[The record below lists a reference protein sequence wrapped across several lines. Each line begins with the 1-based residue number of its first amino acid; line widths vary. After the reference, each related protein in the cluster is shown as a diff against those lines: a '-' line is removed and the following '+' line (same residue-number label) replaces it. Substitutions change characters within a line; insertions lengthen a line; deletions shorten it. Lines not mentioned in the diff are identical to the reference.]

1 MVTQK
6 DVANL
11 AGVSFITVS
20 RVINGEQNVKDE
32 TRRKV
37 LAAIDKLGYAPS
49 FAGQVLN
56 SGKCNTIGILSPIP
70 FYKAIRS
77 FYLMDILAGINDVC
91 LKNGVDMLMNIVPEV
106 GKVPDYDYLRA
117 YKQKKVD
124 GLIYIG
130 LKKLPEEMLAEL
142 KIRKLPCVVIGD
154 RPDSEL
160 ISWVDTDNI
169 QAAKNSVNEIWKRGH
184 RRIAFVGLK
193 KSIYNANVN
202 DREKGFVEELL
213 RLGVDYNP
221 KDYIIR
227 TDFDSKD
234 LYKDVENALN
244 AFEKKPT
251 AIFCCTDSCVPGTV
265 KGIQNTGLSVPDDI
279 SLVGFDGFINDTY
292 FAMNVATNPQPVQQ
306 MGQRAAEI
314 LFNHI
319 KNPGAQKETAVM
331 SVPFAPGDSLKEI
344 TES

>member
-20 RVINGEQNVKDE
+20 RVINGEQNVREE
-32 TRRKV
+32 TRKKV
-37 LAAIDKLGYAPS
+37 QSAIEQLGYSPS

-77 FYLMDILAGINDVC
+77 YYQMDLLAGINEVC
-91 LKNGVDMLMNIVPEV
+91 QKNNVDLLVNIVPEV
-106 GKVPDYDYLRA
+106 GKVQNYDYLRA

-124 GLIYIG
+124 GIIYIG
-130 LKKLPEEMLAEL
+130 LRKLPEEMLAEL

-154 RPDSEL
+154 RPESDL
-160 ISWVDTDNI
+160 VSWVDTDNI
-169 QAAKNSVNEIWKRGH
+169 QAAKNCVNEIWKRGH

-193 KSIYNANVN
+193 KSIYNANIT
-202 DREKGFVEELL
+202 DREKSFVETLTQ
-213 RLGVDYNP
+213 LGVDYNP

-227 TDFDSKD
+227 TDFDSTD
-234 LYKDVENALN
+234 LYKDVENALK
-244 AFEKKPT
+244 FWEVKPT

-265 KGIQNTGLSVPDDI
+265 KGIQNVGLSVPNDI
-279 SLVGFDGFINDTY
+279 SIVGFDGFINDTY
-292 FAMNVATNPQPVQQ
+292 FNMNVATNVQPVQQ

-319 KNPGAQKETAVM
+319 KNPGAPKEAAVLG
-331 SVPFAPGDSLKEI
+331 VTFEPGETLIEVK
-344 TES
+344 

>member
-1 MVTQK
+1 MITQK

-20 RVINGEQNVKDE
+20 RVINGEQNVKEE

-37 LAAIDKLGYAPS
+37 QAAIEQLGYAPS

-70 FYKAIRS
+70 FLKAIRS
-77 FYLMDILAGINDVC
+77 YYMMDVLAGINEVC
-91 LKNGVDMLMNIVPEV
+91 HKNNVDLLMNIVPEV
-106 GKVPDYDYLRA
+106 GKVPNYDYLRA

-130 LKKLPEEMLAEL
+130 LKKLPAEMLDEL

-154 RPDSEL
+154 RPESDL
-160 ISWVDTDNI
+160 ISWVDTDNFA
-169 QAAKNSVNEIWKRGH
+169 AAKNSVNEIWKRGH

-193 KSIYNANVN
+193 KNIHNANVK
-202 DREKGFVEELL
+202 DRERGFVEQLTQ
-213 RLGVDYNP
+213 LGADYNP
-221 KDYIIR
+221 NDYIIR
-227 TDFDSKD
+227 TDYDSSN
-234 LYKDVENALN
+234 LYCDVEK
-244 AFEKKPT
+244 AFQNWEKKPT
-251 AIFCCTDSCVPGTV
+251 AVFCSTDSCVPGTV
-265 KGIQNTGLSVPDDI
+265 KGIQNNGLSVPSDVSI
-279 SLVGFDGFINDTY
+279 VGFDGFINDTY
-292 FAMNVATNPQPVQQ
+292 FNMNVATNFQPVQQ

-319 KNPGAQKETAVM
+319 KNPDSQKETAIL
-331 SVPFAPGDSLKEI
+331 SVPFKPGDSLI
-344 TES
+344 SI